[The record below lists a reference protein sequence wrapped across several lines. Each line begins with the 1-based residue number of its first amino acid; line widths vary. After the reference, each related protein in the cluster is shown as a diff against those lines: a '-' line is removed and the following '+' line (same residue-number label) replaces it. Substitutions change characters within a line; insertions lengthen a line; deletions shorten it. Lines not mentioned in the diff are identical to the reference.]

1 MLTVD
6 KQDRA
11 RRVASCRSY
20 AAWILRDGSTVIQL
34 SGNDRID
41 LLHRLTTNDMRAL
54 EPGRGRQTVL
64 LTEKA
69 RMIDVV
75 TLLQDKQEA
84 LLLGSQGTAADVLS
98 WIRKYV
104 IMDDVRLRDVTQQHA
119 IIEIMGPRAAEV
131 VESLLD
137 TPVKDLAM
145 SQWRSIDDGLLV
157 VRMPSAS
164 ELSYWLVGS
173 VQTLQTIREQLVLH
187 DDQIPELDS
196 EIDEYVRVL
205 AGMGRVG
212 HEWTLA
218 YNPLEAGLL
227 HLTSFTKGCYIGQE
241 VVARLDSYN
250 KVKQRIMG
258 LIAPSQVT
266 PGDVIVAD
274 GNAVGVITSAVAG
287 FDASQW
293 FALGYVR
300 GEFAHPGTSIG
311 IEHSGLM
318 ITADLVLPPMID
330 PSCP

>member
-1 MLTVD
+1 MLNVD

-11 RRVASCRSY
+11 RRVAACRTT
-20 AAWILRDGSTVIQL
+20 AAWIVRDGSTVIQL
-34 SGNDRID
+34 SGTDRID

-54 EPGRGRQTVL
+54 EPGMGRQTVL

-75 TLLQDKQEA
+75 TLLQEEHEA
-84 LLLGSQGTAADVLS
+84 LLIGSRGTASDVLS

-104 IMDDVRLRDVTQQHA
+104 IMDDVRLRDVTQQHTM
-119 IIEIMGPRAAEV
+119 IEIMGPRAGEV

-137 TPVKDLAM
+137 IAVKDLAM
-145 SQWRSIDDGLLV
+145 SQWLSVDDELLV
-157 VRMPSAS
+157 VRMPSSS

-173 VQTLQTIREQLVLH
+173 EQSLQAIRDQLAVH
-187 DDQIPELDS
+187 DDQIPELDV
-196 EIDEYVRVL
+196 ELDEYVRVL

-258 LIAPSQVT
+258 LIAPSEVA
-266 PGDVIVAD
+266 PGDSIIAD
-274 GNAVGVITSAVAG
+274 GSNVGLITSAVAG

-311 IEHSGLM
+311 IEHSGTVM
-318 ITADLVLPPMID
+318 TAQLVLPPMND